1 MRDYVPVSPRLIHGR
16 RLRERSQDGEIF
28 RNTDDA
34 VRVPVKRVAVMNNF
48 SECDVLV
55 IVGDPAG
62 STIASLFSC
71 ISGDSSVL
79 DYIPKVCIPMF
90 YPAPLPRGV

>member
-16 RLRERSQDGEIF
+16 RLRERSQDGEIV

-34 VRVPVKRVAVMNNF
+34 VRVPAKCVAIMNNF

-55 IVGDPAG
+55 IGGGPAG
-62 STIASLFSC
+62 STIASLLAQQQRHVVVATANEV
-71 ISGDSSVL
+71 IE
-79 DYIPKVCIPMF
+79 
-90 YPAPLPRGV
+90 

>member
-34 VRVPVKRVAVMNNF
+34 VRVPVKRVAVMNSF

-55 IVGDPAG
+55 IVGGPAG
-62 STIASLFSC
+62 FHHRVSFFRASAETALF
-71 ISGDSSVL
+71 L
-79 DYIPKVCIPMF
+79 TLF
-90 YPAPLPRGV
+90 L

>member
-16 RLRERSQDGEIF
+16 RLRERSQDGEIV

-34 VRVPVKRVAVMNNF
+34 VRVPAKCVAIMNNF

-55 IVGDPAG
+55 IGGGPAG
-62 STIASLFSC
+62 STIASL
-71 ISGDSSVL
+71 L
-79 DYIPKVCIPMF
+79 
-90 YPAPLPRGV
+90 A